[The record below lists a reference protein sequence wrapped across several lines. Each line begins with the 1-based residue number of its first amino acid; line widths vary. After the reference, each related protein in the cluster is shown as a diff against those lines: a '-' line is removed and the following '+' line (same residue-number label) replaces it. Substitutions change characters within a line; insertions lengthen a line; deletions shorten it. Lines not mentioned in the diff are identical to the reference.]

1 MTAKANKWTKEEFH
15 TYILLLCANADSEE
29 SEDELNLIKSK
40 VSTDTFENIYE
51 EFKGDSE
58 EERLEKVDDN
68 IHLHDYTN
76 IEMAQLRREMYEI
89 FFSDCDFKMMERN
102 LDRIFDNILY

>member
-1 MTAKANKWTKEEFH
+1 MNSKSDKWTKEEFH
-15 TYILLLCANADSEE
+15 IYILLLCANADSEE
-29 SEDELNLIKSK
+29 TEEEIDLIKRK
-40 VSTDTFENIYE
+40 VSAETFQKINE
-51 EFKGDSE
+51 EFQADTE
-58 EERLEKVDDN
+58 DERLEKVDDN

-89 FFSDCDFKMMERN
+89 FFADCDFKMMERN

>member
-1 MTAKANKWTKEEFH
+1 MNSETSKWTKEEFH
-15 TYILLLCANADSEE
+15 IYILLLCANADSEE
-29 SEDELNLIKSK
+29 TEEEMDLIKRKVSDETYDKIYQEFKADSED
-40 VSTDTFENIYE
+40 
-51 EFKGDSE
+51 
-58 EERLEKVDDN
+58 ERLEKVDDN

-89 FFSDCDFKMMERN
+89 FFSDCNFKMMERN